1 MNHKQT
7 NQSQLHI
14 FFSTILSYSNSYY
27 SKDLDKKININCHWW
42 SKLLAYRDVFL
53 HILVGKATDLL
64 NRRNSLLPT
73 LFTMESVYHYFGPI
87 CVNLRKTAF
96 KKSSMWVSTV
106 SLQNQKNNTKIEIYF
121 IYFHI
126 YNIRCSHILYISRVI
141 VRILDSH
148 STCYLSLR

>member
-1 MNHKQT
+1 MKQAACL
-7 NQSQLHI
+7 QG
-14 FFSTILSYSNSYY
+14 
-27 SKDLDKKININCHWW
+27 C
-42 SKLLAYRDVFL
+42 LLAHFSRESNL
-53 HILVGKATDLL
+53 LL

-96 KKSSMWVSTV
+96 KKSSMWVSRV

-148 STCYLSLR
+148 STCYLSLRQSSRMPMNSHLNPQKEGEVVASRCIGCRLCNLRI